1 MKKVNQFASSKHI
14 LALAAIAAGIA
25 LPPQAVMAS
34 QITHVVQQAGAVKGT
49 VVDSKGEPIIGA
61 TIKVKGDAKN
71 GTITDLD
78 GNFTL
83 NT

>member
-49 VVDSKGEPIIGA
+49 VVDPKASLSSVRLSKSRVMQRMVRLP
-61 TIKVKGDAKN
+61 
-71 GTITDLD
+71 
-78 GNFTL
+78 TL
-83 NT
+83 TVTSH